1 MRCHVRITRA
11 NVFVSFAEAGFFDRR
26 QDESSHRPGRDEQ
39 NKEQGLRN
47 RREQVGNQQVH
58 QRAGERENSICDRK
72 YRAGGEHGPKLL
84 LEHEERI
91 DERVRLETG
100 PAQLH
105 RHWFELSTLHW

>member
-26 QDESSHRPGRDEQ
+26 QDESSYWPGRDEQ

-84 LEHEERI
+84 LEHEERL
-91 DERVRLETG
+91 DERVRLEIG